1 MVKINVK
8 LPIDYTKEDIYLAA
22 LELLPVERSEIKD
35 VRLLK
40 RSLNLSD
47 KGNIHYEASVGFE
60 FSAEREAG
68 LLKMKKKVSPCPD
81 FSLNLPSYKG
91 NIRPVVVGAGP
102 AGLFAALILA
112 ENGARPLLLERG
124 LDVDNRKKKVDIF
137 TSLGVLDTE
146 CNVQFGEGGAG
157 TYSDGKLKV
166 GSMDKY
172 KMKILS
178 EFVSA
183 GATDDIMFSTTAH
196 VGTDKLSEIV
206 KKIREKII
214 SLGGEVKFGTRLT
227 DILVTDGKVSGVL
240 CESDLGVEEYECESL
255 VIAAGHSARDI
266 FELLLEKGASLEP
279 RGFGIGV
286 RIEHPREYINELV
299 YGKNYPKELETASYH
314 LVTHLK
320 SGRSVYSF
328 CMCPGGS
335 VVAATNEEGGIVTNG
350 MSEYMRDGEN
360 SNAAFLVSV
369 TPDDFASSHPLAG
382 VELQR
387 KIEKKAFSV
396 SGSYKAPAETLA
408 SLKNGEKS
416 DFDVKP
422 SYPLGIENRSVGEYL
437 PDYICS
443 SLCESISDFE
453 EWMPG
458 FYYPGAAV
466 TGPETRTTSPV
477 RVLRKENGEA
487 LFIEGMYPCGE
498 GAGYSGGIISS
509 ARDGAMIAE
518 KILLKFNKT

>member
-1 MVKINVK
+1 MVKISIK
-8 LPIDYTKEDIYLAA
+8 LPIDYTKEDIYIAT
-22 LELLPVERSEIKD
+22 LELLPVERSEIKE

-47 KGNIHYEASVGFE
+47 KGKIHYDAAVGLE
-60 FSAEREAG
+60 FSPEREAG
-68 LLKMKKKVSPCPD
+68 LLKMKKKVTSYPD
-81 FSLNLPSYKG
+81 FSLNLPVYKG
-91 NIRPVVVGAGP
+91 SMRPIVVGAGP

-112 ENGARPLLLERG
+112 EGGAKPLLLERG
-124 LDVDNRKKKVDIF
+124 LDVDSRKKKVDAF
-137 TSLGVLDTE
+137 NTLGILDTE

-172 KMKILS
+172 KMKILC

-183 GATDDIMFSTTAH
+183 GASEDILYSSTAH
-196 VGTDKLSEIV
+196 VGTDKLSGIV
-206 KKIREKII
+206 KTIREKII
-214 SLGGEVKFGTRLT
+214 SLGGEVKFGTKLT
-227 DILVTDGKVSGVL
+227 DILQKDGKICGVI
-240 CESDLGVEEYECESL
+240 CRSAEGIEEYECESL
-255 VIAAGHSARDI
+255 VLAAGHSARDV
-266 FELLLEKGASLEP
+266 FELLLEKGAALEP

-286 RIEHPREYINELV
+286 RLEHPREYINELV

-335 VVAATNEEGGIVTNG
+335 VVAATNEEKGIVTNG

-369 TPDDFASSHPLAG
+369 TPDDFGSSHPLAG
-382 VELQR
+382 IELQR
-387 KIEKKAFSV
+387 KIEKAAFSL
-396 SGSYKAPAETLA
+396 SDSYKAPAQTLC
-408 SLKNGEKS
+408 SLKNGEKC

-422 SYPLGIENRSVGEYL
+422 SYPIGVEKYSCNEYL
-437 PDYICS
+437 PDYITS
-443 SLCESISDFE
+443 SLRESINDFD

-466 TGPETRTTSPV
+466 TGPETRTTSPIK
-477 RVLRKENGEA
+477 VLRKENGEA
-487 LFIEGMYPCGE
+487 FALEGLYPCGE

-518 KILLKFNKT
+518 MILQKYNKN